1 MKSSPGSLTIAYQ
14 STIRL
19 IVSVEDN
26 RVLVLRLDVPIK
38 RFIMILHQEHSA
50 SIVKMQIDASEILA

>member
-1 MKSSPGSLTIAYQ
+1 MIAYQ